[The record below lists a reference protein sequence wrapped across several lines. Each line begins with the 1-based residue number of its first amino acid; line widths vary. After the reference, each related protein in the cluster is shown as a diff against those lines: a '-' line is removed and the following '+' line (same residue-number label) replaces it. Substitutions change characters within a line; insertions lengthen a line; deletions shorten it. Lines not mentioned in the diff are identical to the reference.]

1 MPQEKYCNRSC
12 VIKGCNKEIEDGHF
26 TCLEHSSCCS
36 PTEKTNESKVGSQG
50 VFPPNLR
57 EQIHSTLEQFVEE
70 VNGKASDYDYMM
82 VEDKIM
88 ERITT
93 EFEKIADDALRSH
106 KDCSATCA
114 DDIEDQLRTA
124 INYYKK

>member
-1 MPQEKYCNRSC
+1 M
-12 VIKGCNKEIEDGHF
+12 
-26 TCLEHSSCCS
+26 
-36 PTEKTNESKVGSQG
+36 
-50 VFPPNLR
+50 PPNLR
-57 EQIHSTLEQFVEE
+57 EQIHTLLEQFVDE

-93 EFEKIADDALRSH
+93 EFEKIADDAIPMEHRGCED
-106 KDCSATCA
+106 DCMAQGNRERIQA
-114 DDIEDQLRTA
+114 G